1 MTGAADSLDA
11 GLVSEPL
18 ERHEPRFEAEYA
30 FDAGF
35 VRGEPRARKIKRMF
49 WCIGVLRSVKY
60 VLQSATLNVK
70 TGYSIV

>member
-35 VRGEPRARKIKRMF
+35 RAWRAESEKIKRMF